1 MKTMR
6 YILPILLALSAMTLN
21 AQELNYSAISIKTQA
36 TVVDKSQIELVT
48 IKNID
53 IDESAAVNGIIY
65 VSPKYDSKAA
75 VMMVKGKSNAKIRVK
90 FPPVVEIMN
99 TTGSGRLL
107 LHYEIYGY
115 PGDNQSASQPI
126 DAVENTLQMSSDRKY
141 FFWIGGRI
149 DINQASPGSYD
160 GEFTIQIEYI

>member
-6 YILPILLALSAMTLN
+6 YFLSILIGLTATALF
-21 AQELNYSAISIKTQA
+21 AQNSTISINAQA
-36 TVVDKSQIELVT
+36 TVVDKSQIELIT

-75 VMMVKGKSNAKIRVK
+75 VMMVKGKSSAKIRVK
-90 FPPVVEIMN
+90 FPPTVEIMN

-149 DINQASPGSYD
+149 DISQATPGSYD